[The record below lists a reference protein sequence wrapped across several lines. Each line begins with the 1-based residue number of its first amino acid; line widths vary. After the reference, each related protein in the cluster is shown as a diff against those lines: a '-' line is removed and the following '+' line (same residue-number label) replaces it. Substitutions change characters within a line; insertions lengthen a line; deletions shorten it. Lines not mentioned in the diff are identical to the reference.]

1 VLFWRL
7 AWLAL
12 VALVSGCGFHLRGA
26 PLEGLSHVGVFV
38 ESRQGEQD
46 ELLFELRNILRS
58 SAELKA
64 ASGNADWSLRVMNQ
78 TLGKKILAVEPG
90 GKRQQLQLTY
100 SVSYELQ
107 RGIESAPIAQ
117 DITVVR
123 DFLFDP
129 ALILAMN
136 TEESAL
142 KREMTI
148 DAAHGMV
155 VQLSLLHRRNTHA
168 N

>member
-1 VLFWRL
+1 MLRRF
-7 AWLAL
+7 AWLVL
-12 VALVSGCGFHLRGA
+12 TVVVSGCGFHLRGA
-26 PLEGLSHVGVFV
+26 PLEGLSQIGVFV
-38 ESRQGEQD
+38 ESPQGEQD

-64 ASGNADWSLRVMNQ
+64 ISDSADWSLRVINQ
-78 TLGKKILAVEPG
+78 TWGKKILAVEPG
-90 GKRQQLQLTY
+90 GKRQHVQLTY
-100 SVSYELQ
+100 SVAYELQ
-107 RGIESAPIAQ
+107 HGSQAQPISQ

-142 KREMTI
+142 RREMTV

-155 VQLSLLHRRNTHA
+155 VQLSVIHKRDAHA

>member
-1 VLFWRL
+1 MLIWRH

-12 VALVSGCGFHLRGA
+12 AVLVSGCGFHLRGA
-26 PLEGLSHVGVFV
+26 PLEGLSNVGVFV

-58 SAELKA
+58 SAKLKA
-64 ASGNADWSLRVMNQ
+64 INESADWSLRVLNQ
-78 TLGKKILAVEPG
+78 TWGKKILAVEAG

-100 SVSYELQ
+100 SVNYELQ
-107 RGIESAPIAQ
+107 HGSESQPNVQ

-142 KREMTI
+142 RREMTI

-155 VQLSLLHRRNTHA
+155 MQLSLLLRRNVHA
-168 N
+168 S